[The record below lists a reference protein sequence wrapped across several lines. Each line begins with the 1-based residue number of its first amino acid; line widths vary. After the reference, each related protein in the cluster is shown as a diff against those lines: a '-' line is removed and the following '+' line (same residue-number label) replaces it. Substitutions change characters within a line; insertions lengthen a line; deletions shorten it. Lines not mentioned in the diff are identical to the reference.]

1 MALFRVAVGGI
12 AAMAVIAYAGGGAK
26 AGDELN
32 VSPRSVGK
40 GGVATVTMGC
50 SDYANAYV
58 TSDAF
63 GRVDFNGE
71 PSVDVTVS
79 AAPGRYRVKG
89 MCEKDGQWEP
99 GDAWLNIGGGG
110 GGYGGPGD
118 RFRGLF
124 GLGDYGRG
132 GHGHHG
138 DYGDRHGHYG
148 DHDGDYGDYG
158 DYEDDDYDYWPDYG
172 PATGGGATAM
182 RPVSPAMSVGVGV
195 GVVAAV
201 AGLVAL
207 VRLGRRRVTDRR
219 G

>member
-1 MALFRVAVGGI
+1 
-12 AAMAVIAYAGGGAK
+12 MAVMAYAGGGAK
-26 AGDELN
+26 AGDELH

-63 GRVDFNGE
+63 GRVDFNGQ

-89 MCEKDGQWEP
+89 MCEADGQWEP
-99 GDAWLNIGGGG
+99 GDAWLNVGGGH

-118 RFRGLF
+118 RFRSLF
-124 GLGDYGRG
+124 GLGDYGG
-132 GHGHHG
+132 GHHGHHG
-138 DYGDRHGHYG
+138 HHGGYGGH
-148 DHDGDYGDYG
+148 GDYDDDYG
-158 DYEDDDYDYWPDYG
+158 DYEDDDYDHWPDYG

-182 RPVSPAMSVGVGV
+182 RPVSPAMSVGVGI

-201 AGLVAL
+201 AGLLAL